1 MTELET
7 NLNNILL
14 EKQNKILPQNIKE
27 GVHIF
32 DVIGTLREKDD
43 AEAIAL
49 VNEINGEI
57 I

>member
-7 NLNNILL
+7 NLNRILE
-14 EKQNKILPQNIKE
+14 EKQTKILPENIKE

-43 AEAIAL
+43 TEAIAL
-49 VNEINGEI
+49 VNQINGEI
-57 I
+57 V